1 MTSPFFNTNAQ
12 GSEETIEGGSC
23 FIFDKNLESLSIDP
37 GIDSMSVNCFSSK
50 PIITNDIPD
59 YPFPSPP
66 PVTTGCYP
74 LRATAST
81 TVDPDSP
88 EGLTVSVT
96 NNDPSCFPLI
106 DIKLNTQPIL
116 DQVLALIAP
125 SVTFMG
131 GGGGGTILNTHPY
144 GCCCDSTGRS
154 FKGTTCCQGSEPCY
168 TGLMSDC
175 IGADLL
181 HDVSRPGISWDNHV
195 EKGNDPPECCTNNN
209 PSMNCCTRA
218 QAKWWQPR
226 VLGIAEI
233 ASTIDE
239 NTAPIGDPY
248 IVALQSAG
256 DGWDADLVIDGVEN
270 LMELGSPSTKGLCT
284 NDPPRYMPG
293 VNNTDEVPAIYPGDF
308 QPQRVC
314 AGSMVTL
321 YAQDASAVGGW
332 AGGLPSDF
340 NPLDASCAEFELYV
354 WFQQALAH
362 DATCEASSG
371 EPLSA
376 GEYYRSLQDPTPR
389 LTPDQKRALSG
400 VDFSQPP
407 YRGKKPPQ
415 PRPGGG

>member
-1 MTSPFFNTNAQ
+1 MTSNPFFNTNAQ
-12 GSEETIEGGSC
+12 GSEETIEGGRC
-23 FIFDKNLESLSIDP
+23 FIFDADLESLSVDP
-37 GIDSMSVNCFSSK
+37 SIDSMSVNCFSSK

-88 EGLTVSVT
+88 EGLSVSVT

-125 SVTFMG
+125 SVTFI
-131 GGGGGTILNTHPY
+131 GGGGGTTLNVHPY
-144 GCCCDSTGRS
+144 GCCCDSQGNSVR
-154 FKGTTCCQGSEPCY
+154 GITCSEGDGAY
-168 TGLMSDC
+168 TGFMRDC
-175 IGADLL
+175 IGATLNGNTG
-181 HDVSRPGISWDNHV
+181 VSWDNHV
-195 EKGNDPPECCTNNN
+195 ENGNNSPECCNG
-209 PSMNCCTRA
+209 PMSCCSNA
-218 QAKWWQPR
+218 QAKWWEAR
-226 VLGIAEI
+226 VIGVGEI
-233 ASTIDE
+233 TSGEE
-239 NTAPIGDPY
+239 NDLPIGAPY
-248 IVALQSAG
+248 EVVLWSAG
-256 DGWDADLVIDGVEN
+256 DGWDADKEGVLIEN
-270 LMELGSPSTKGLCT
+270 VDNIMELGDPKGTCIYT
-284 NDPPRYMPG
+284 EPERFMPG

-314 AGSMVTL
+314 YGTMVTL
-321 YAQDASAVGGW
+321 YAQDVAAVGGW
-332 AGGLPSDF
+332 GGITSTF
-340 NPLDASCAEFELYV
+340 NPLSADCLDGFGLYV

-362 DATCEASSG
+362 DATCEPESG
-371 EPLSA
+371 EPLAA
-376 GEYYRSLQDPTPR
+376 GEYYRSLQDPTPK

-415 PRPGGG
+415 LRPGGGR